1 MGIFLVLYVLEKR
14 EENIKVRDATDFLS
28 PKKKNKKLRYWQ

>member
-1 MGIFLVLYVLEKR
+1 MMGIFLVLYVLEKR
-14 EENIKVRDATDFLS
+14 EENKVRDAADFLS